1 MRTVPSIGRNT
12 LSRQAYAALRSRIL
26 NRRLTAGSKL
36 VVRELAE
43 DLDLSS
49 TPVKEAL
56 AALEREGLVEL
67 LPHRG
72 YFVPKLGL
80 EDIEEI
86 YALREVLEG
95 LAARLAANREH
106 PTRFLKRL
114 RRLQAEQVACGRV
127 GDLERYGDLDIDFH
141 RALWEASGNQRL
153 LQTAETLIGQVRL
166 LISTSARVR
175 ERLEFPLEE
184 HALILDA
191 LENGQPDAAE
201 ETMRRHVRQ
210 AGEALLQHLRRDSD
224 QTQ

>member
-1 MRTVPSIGRNT
+1 MRTEPSIGRAT
-12 LSRQAYAALRSRIL
+12 LSRQAYETLRSRIL
-26 NRRLTAGSKL
+26 SRRLSAGSKL

-80 EDIEEI
+80 DDIEEI

-95 LAARLAANREH
+95 LAARLAAEREH
-106 PTRFLKRL
+106 RKRHLNKL
-114 RRLQAEQVACGRV
+114 RRLQAEQEACGRE
-127 GDLERYGDLDIDFH
+127 GDLERYGDLDMDFH
-141 RALWEASGNQRL
+141 RALWEAAGNGRL
-153 LQTAETLIGQVRL
+153 LRTAETLIGQVRL
-166 LISTSARVR
+166 LISTSAQARG
-175 ERLEFPLEE
+175 RLEASVEE
-184 HALILDA
+184 QARILDA
-191 LENGQPDAAE
+191 LENGEPEAAE

-210 AGEALLQHLRRDSD
+210 AGEALLQHLRNHPDD
-224 QTQ
+224 DG